1 MAIAVIIAV
10 ILQIGFGF
18 LLGPYAIGHMRGSF
32 EEIVDLTKTVAATTA
47 TLCIPVFIAL
57 PILVPKSV
65 PLIAGPFALVAMLG
79 LRLLVRSWKTRN
91 PVGVQPGAT
100 EDAQRVLVFGAG
112 EGASAVD

>member
-65 PLIAGPFALVAMLG
+65 PLLSLIHI
-79 LRLLVRSWKTRN
+79 
-91 PVGVQPGAT
+91 
-100 EDAQRVLVFGAG
+100 
-112 EGASAVD
+112 